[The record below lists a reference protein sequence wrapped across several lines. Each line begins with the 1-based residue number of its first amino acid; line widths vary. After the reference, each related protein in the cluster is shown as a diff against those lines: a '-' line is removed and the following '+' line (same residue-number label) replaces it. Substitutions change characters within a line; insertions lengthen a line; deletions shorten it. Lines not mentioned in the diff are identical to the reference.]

1 MGTDKKRRGRDWA
14 RFDRG
19 DQIATAIL
27 LWLIVGFSA
36 GYAVFISLDWML
48 RRQVTLTEVPLEVG
62 EDTAGTGRVVG
73 MPSGNVLVEGVST
86 GHFALLM
93 VPVLL
98 GLAAT
103 VWGAVLLQRLLK
115 DLGRGEPF
123 SRANVSRLRIV
134 ALLLMVVPL
143 FADMAYAMARST
155 LMSAQGV
162 DGFVF
167 SFSPGWLLA
176 GILVAAVAQA
186 FASGAKLR
194 ADVDGLV

>member
-1 MGTDKKRRGRDWA
+1 MGTDRKRRGMDWA

-27 LWLIVGFSA
+27 LWLLVGFSA

-62 EDTAGTGRVVG
+62 EDAAGTGRIVG
-73 MPSGNVLVEGVST
+73 MPTGTVLVEGVSA

-93 VPVLL
+93 APVLV
-98 GLAAT
+98 GLIAT

-143 FADMAYAMARST
+143 ASDSVSAIARSE
-155 LMSAQGV
+155 LLSAKGV
-162 DGFVF
+162 DAYVFV
-167 SFSPGWLLA
+167 FSPGWLLA

-186 FASGAKLR
+186 FASGVTLR
-194 ADVDGLV
+194 SDVDGLV